1 MWVPVVYKNIKP
13 GYYEVSD
20 KGEIRSA
27 RTKKLMKKSVATGG
41 YLQVNLRTTDGKSKS
56 CQFHRVVLSS
66 FTGGNQPDMEV
77 DHVNCNKLDNRLSNL
92 EWVTPEENKRRET
105 ENHLSP
111 RGEKHHNAV
120 LTDDLVKQVCELYQ
134 EGYNSKAVVKK
145 LHLDELGYKKARLN
159 EMLSCIYRRK
169 WWVHISKDYK
179 WDKDNNKYQTYSKKD
194 LQKIAYFIL
203 YSELSYKE
211 IAKLFPKYGAKQL
224 RQVIQKMAT
233 GKLYKPIMD
242 EVERSTTIDDF
253 VDQMMLEGHC

>member
-77 DHVNCNKLDNRLSNL
+77 DHVNCNKLDNRS
-92 EWVTPEENKRRET
+92 
-105 ENHLSP
+105 S
-111 RGEKHHNAV
+111 
-120 LTDDLVKQVCELYQ
+120 
-134 EGYNSKAVVKK
+134 
-145 LHLDELGYKKARLN
+145 
-159 EMLSCIYRRK
+159 
-169 WWVHISKDYK
+169 
-179 WDKDNNKYQTYSKKD
+179 
-194 LQKIAYFIL
+194 
-203 YSELSYKE
+203 LSYKE